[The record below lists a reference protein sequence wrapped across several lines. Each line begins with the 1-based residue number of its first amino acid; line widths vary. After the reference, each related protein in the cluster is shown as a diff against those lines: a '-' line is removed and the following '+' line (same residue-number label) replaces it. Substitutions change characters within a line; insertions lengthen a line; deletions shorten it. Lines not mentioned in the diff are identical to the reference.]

1 MIIEKAFQMKGLPGQ
16 TQIQNT
22 KYKIKKFKI
31 QNKKANLC
39 EGRIA
44 RADSTADPRLLP
56 RLTGTFR
63 IFVAMIMFVDDD
75 HDGDMMMMMMMT
87 TCC

>member
-1 MIIEKAFQMKGLPGQ
+1 MKGLPG
-16 TQIQNT
+16 QIQNT
-22 KYKIKKFKI
+22 KYKI
-31 QNKKANLC
+31 QNTKANLC

-75 HDGDMMMMMMMT
+75 DDHDGDMMMMMMMT